1 MDNRQLKI
9 FKFILLFAVV
19 IISII
24 MLYIFNPASSKIFP
38 PCPFH
43 KLTGFYCPG
52 CGSLRAIN
60 RLLHGCFLDAFWLNP
75 LMIIALPFLVYGLV
89 AEFCY
94 SLFSYKLA
102 MPFIKAV
109 WIWWMLAIII
119 LYWIARNIDVYPFNI
134 LRP

>member
-1 MDNRQLKI
+1 MDNHRLEV
-9 FKFILLFAVV
+9 FK
-19 IISII
+19 
-24 MLYIFNPASSKIFP
+24 YIFLFVVGIILVVVLYRFDPASSNIFP

-60 RLLHGCFLDAFWLNP
+60 RLLHGRFLEALGLNP
-75 LMIIALPFLVYGLV
+75 LMIITLPFLVYGLV
-89 AEFCY
+89 AQFCY
-94 SLFSYKLA
+94 SVFSYKIA

-109 WIWWMLAIII
+109 WIWGMLSIII
-119 LYWIARNIDVYPFNI
+119 LYWVARNIDVYPFNT